1 MMSKAQLE
9 ERELKLEAIV
19 QGMYEV
25 YEKVCTLK
33 GGMIGSLI
41 NNDGDFDGLMQ
52 GLYNAAEIRVDINDH
67 VDIGISFEGEED
79 A

>member
-1 MMSKAQLE
+1 MTKAELE

-41 NNDGDFDGLMQ
+41 NHDGDFDGLMR
-52 GLYNAAEIRVDINDH
+52 GLYNAAEIRTDINEL
-67 VDIGISFEGEED
+67 VAIGISFKEESD
-79 A
+79 E